1 MQFERM
7 RLLHLKQACMHVRGD
22 IKEKGQVVGCL
33 PKLQKPKHDSVMSCK
48 RCRSETTKHDMH
60 A

>member
-1 MQFERM
+1 M
-7 RLLHLKQACMHVRGD
+7 RLLHLKQACMHVTGD

-48 RCRSETTKHDMH
+48 RCRSKTTKHDTH